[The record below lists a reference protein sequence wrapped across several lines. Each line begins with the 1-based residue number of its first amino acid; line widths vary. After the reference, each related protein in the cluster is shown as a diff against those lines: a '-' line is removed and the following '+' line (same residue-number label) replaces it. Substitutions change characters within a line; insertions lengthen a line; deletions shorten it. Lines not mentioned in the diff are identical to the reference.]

1 MKIFVQNLFRLKTK
15 QFINFLL
22 TINFIHSV
30 YIVFY
35 FKLNVI
41 IQISTTDMYV
51 SWDSFEDVEE
61 FQTIA
66 HTFGIQNYELGIGAC
81 LIYLRFNVNW
91 LSARNYFYR
100 HEQRKCQLWIFIVV
114 VFICKI
120 FNLLAYYLYI
130 RSDDSRMF
138 TLIICFVHLNEFFL
152 LLYI

>member
-1 MKIFVQNLFRLKTK
+1 MQCLLTSYDVFKYCLNLKFIIILRRFVQNLFRLKTK
-15 QFINFLL
+15 QFINFFL

-81 LIYLRFNVNW
+81 LIYLRFNVN
-91 LSARNYFYR
+91 
-100 HEQRKCQLWIFIVV
+100 
-114 VFICKI
+114 
-120 FNLLAYYLYI
+120 
-130 RSDDSRMF
+130 
-138 TLIICFVHLNEFFL
+138 
-152 LLYI
+152 